1 MNFSDF
7 ITDHGKRVIKEH
19 FIHLIQVAQIDG
31 KISQSEMDL
40 LHKQGRKF
48 GLTDPEIDILIKSE
62 SLHHYDPPY
71 SLHHKFDQLY
81 NIAEMILSD
90 SEIADSEKSA
100 IKRYAIAVGFKDK
113 HIDGLID
120 LLLKGIMNNQT
131 EDSLLSEFKNLIFKD

>member
-7 ITDHGKRVIKEH
+7 ITDHGKRVNKEH
-19 FIHLIQVAQIDG
+19 FVHLIQVAKIDG

-48 GLTDPEIDILIKSE
+48 GLTDPEIDIMIKSE
-62 SLHHYDPPY
+62 SLYHYDPPY
-71 SLHHKFDQLY
+71 SLHDKFDQLY

-90 SEIADSEKSA
+90 EEIADSEKRA
-100 IKRYAIAVGFKDK
+100 IKRYAIAAGFKDK

-120 LLLKGIMNNQT
+120 LLLKGIMNNQD
-131 EDSLLSEFKNLIFKD
+131 EDSLLSEFMNLIFKD

>member
-7 ITDHGKRVIKEH
+7 ITNHGKRVNKEH
-19 FIHLIQVAQIDG
+19 FIHLIQVSQIDG
-31 KISQSEMDL
+31 KISQSEMEL
-40 LHKQGRKF
+40 LHRQGKKF
-48 GLTDPEIDILIKSE
+48 GLTDPEIDLLIKSE
-62 SLHHYDPPY
+62 DKHHYDPPY

-90 SEIADSEKSA
+90 EGIAEDEIRAVK
-100 IKRYAIAVGFKDK
+100 IYAIAAGFKDK

-131 EDSLLSEFKNLIFKD
+131 EDSLLSDFKNLIFQD

>member
-1 MNFSDF
+1 MNFTDF
-7 ITDHGKRVIKEH
+7 ITDHGKRVNKEH

-31 KISQSEMDL
+31 NISQSEMEL
-40 LHKQGRKF
+40 LLKQGKKF

-62 SLHHYDPPY
+62 FQHDYDPPY

-90 SEIADSEKSA
+90 DGIAEEEIRAV
-100 IKRYAIAVGFKDK
+100 KRYAIAAGFKDK

-120 LLLKGIMNNQT
+120 LLIKGIKNNQT
-131 EDSLLSEFKNLIFKD
+131 EESLLADFKNLIFQD

>member
-7 ITDHGKRVIKEH
+7 ITDHGKRVNNEH

-31 KISQSEMDL
+31 NISQSEMEL
-40 LHKQGRKF
+40 LHKQGKKF

-62 SLHHYDPPY
+62 FQHHYDPPY
-71 SLHHKFDQLY
+71 SLHDKFDQLY
-81 NIAEMILSD
+81 SIAEMILSD
-90 SEIADSEKSA
+90 KEIADSEKRA
-100 IKRYAIAVGFKDK
+100 IKRYAIAAGFKDN

-131 EDSLLSEFKNLIFKD
+131 EDSLLSEFKNHILKG